1 MQSERLLQLN
11 CPLYIR
17 YFNSVAVSEDDASMM
32 LGLND
37 AGIDILVLDALN
49 QTAAGA
55 YECRVGNEL
64 GEAVSN
70 TLLVDVLCK
79 LYILLYCY
87 KFDPNRHARGA
98 IQFLFVHKKLTL
110 K

>member
-1 MQSERLLQLN
+1 
-11 CPLYIR
+11 
-17 YFNSVAVSEDDASMM
+17 MM
-32 LGLND
+32 LGINGD
-37 AGIDILVLDALN
+37 GIDILVLESLN

-79 LYILLYCY
+79 LYILLYFY
-87 KFDPNRHARGA
+87 TKF
-98 IQFLFVHKKLTL
+98 IQVTSSIPIDALGEPYIQLL
-110 K
+110 